1 MKRLATIAVLV
12 GCAVQPVRAQWH
24 VDAGLAGTRETVQLR
39 GGTSAARMTGTVL
52 GGEALVTRGQFT
64 VRLRYA
70 QGRVAN
76 DSARRDLA
84 LGDASLGYAPLSWVE
99 ILVGPQA
106 RTFIATGISD
116 RRWLFWTGRVRVRG
130 AIFPERLASVVEVW
144 QGLSGRLNRPAAAAS
159 GGGVELGIEAR
170 VPRKPLTGRLSYRI
184 EQGRASGGIK
194 ETVEGFTLTIAFSRY
209 SVR

>member
-1 MKRLATIAVLV
+1 V
-12 GCAVQPVRAQWH
+12 CAGQPLRAQWQF
-24 VDAGLAGTRETVQLR
+24 DAGLVGTREIVQLR
-39 GGTSAARMTGTVL
+39 GGTSAARLTGSVL
-52 GGEALVTRGQFT
+52 GGEAVVTRGQFT

-76 DSARRDLA
+76 DSATRDLA
-84 LGDASLGYAPLSWVE
+84 VGEAALGYAPLSWVE

-130 AIFPERLASVVEVW
+130 AIFPDRLASVVEVW
-144 QGLSGRLNRPAAAAS
+144 QGLSGRLNRPAASAS
-159 GGGVELGIEAR
+159 GGGVELGLEAR

-184 EQGRASGGIK
+184 EQGRASGGIR
-194 ETVEGFTLTIAFSRY
+194 ETVEGFTLTIAFQR
-209 SVR
+209 